1 MKVKKLFKR
10 ALAMLLVLCT
20 VFSITGSAF
29 AEPALEPQLIPGE
42 RMVEEPGESAIY
54 FGVLEATLEERNSLY
69 EVQIFRTGDLS
80 EEIDFELH
88 TLDVT
93 ALYGEDYVLRGKGAH
108 VYGGEMTQLQRNATQ
123 DLRIETEDV
132 PAEEQPAEGV
142 PAAEVSSLA
151 ALKEAQTGEKTRD
164 LLDTEAVLNM
174 TEQMQELLIPDVSG
188 VMDSAAVLPLHFDA
202 GQDELRVQIEILD
215 DEKSESDELF
225 SLFLASLGDL
235 QTQGSNT
242 CSLMIA
248 DNEPDVRSVIGFS
261 ASEYAAEDGYATV
274 TLRREGMEESLA
286 DVRIRSVGGTAV
298 AGTDY
303 TPIDEVVTFLPY
315 ETEVTV
321 LAENFGTGG
330 YTLELSEFKGCEP
343 GEVTS
348 ARITAAPVVRE
359 PMLKV
364 ASAPQETPVML
375 ASENQTA
382 EKKTPSFKITIGG
395 KSYKVEYENMNATMG
410 KIYDEGYE
418 PKLWVG
424 NYIFPLDTGR
434 GGWFLYERYNGHKP
448 TGCGVRASGYCVE
461 SDTDASQNYGRLRY
475 YATWI
480 RNQGSAEMLMQEKK
494 ITSLPYQYFAPEWAS
509 ISSFGGGQHS
519 HFILHRENSDSITK
533 DIKGQFDRTLSSG
546 NIAVGN
552 TSGGTLTYPSD
563 RWVRFEVKAV
573 DSEKGK
579 TPKSFVNAYGF
590 AAMFKRYD
598 VSMETSEKLSYMTLS
613 GASSPVE
620 AAQVTVKCGAQ
631 QTYDRNAR
639 SIFVNTDAK
648 SSNLVFSVGNNHING
663 HDGKFAKIV
672 GYTITVGTGTN
683 KVTLQYPEGLID
695 FIDHAAFQKDSC
707 IDYSA
712 GAKQSAIEKI
722 RANLDTIPMN
732 DYFISWIERSQ
743 KAVTASGSGY
753 YQTLVFK
760 PKLGYYDVQ
769 VQVKENELASF
780 KNARLTPGTHT
791 FHGGDFLNMDA
802 DIHSDRHYLAGFEY
816 SLNGG
821 VDYYFVPASDKT
833 LFLEPYNS
841 YIVRPVVAE
850 INNYIEVEMTDAAK
864 EHLEVINTVPA
875 ESLADHSVLAGK
887 TLMMCNTA
895 GKTVYD
901 QMLPEVS
908 TAYQISVKVKEGHAP
923 ASGKVFVATF
933 YDPVT
938 ELTYTGNV
946 FSHIAKTRIDD
957 NRLVLDVKEVDES
970 ELLEFDILSTLLCKA
985 RPVRATG
992 LTEKLV
998 PTEGRLVAVANGDLS
1013 KDPEQISCTSR
1024 EDGKVSL
1031 YGVKAVAGSMLRILI
1046 SDGMSEAQ
1054 VYDLQVPQDM
1064 TGDGTVYTP
1073 EKIEI
1078 GYAYSYP
1085 KVYDV
1090 LYDYGKNDN
1099 NQNSDNT
1106 QNSVNIY
1113 DDDLTVMALLDD
1125 KGKQI
1130 KRVEFV
1136 VETVTGT
1143 AIEYAA
1149 AASENNP
1156 GEYTAIIRKMLD
1168 KLYNGDRMYV
1178 RVIGS
1183 YTASDGTET
1192 EIIYPMV
1199 DTGIVFYLENA
1210 IKVPQDYEVSSNTAS
1225 NISVLGKASGKS
1237 SANLLSFNRTNWE
1250 DGCGYTLDINLTLPQ
1265 QSNAALSTKDK
1276 AEKLDQFQTG
1286 ISEAAAADQEFKSA
1300 FESML
1305 EARHGGD
1312 KSMYEGNYD
1321 NAITYYEYEARFKKM
1336 VDSLPKDNCQK
1347 MQGKLNS
1354 AAPVL
1359 SISGAFM
1366 LQLNF
1371 VYHPKENDYVI
1382 AYTSLGFGVM
1392 GTVAKTWYYVAGSVP
1407 IFFNLSVVAT
1417 FDIIGSWPSK
1427 KNEEENESVISAS
1440 EFQKYPGNL
1449 EQLLDSNQQSSG
1461 SIATKI
1467 TGNIGAGMANVLS
1480 ARGGATIVLQ
1490 FDWAPEGTGFIFGTT
1505 FTVSVDLFVG
1515 SISFDLYS
1523 ATIGSGIDAGKT
1535 GVKYFGG
1542 LFDDGR
1548 DDAPAAVYSLRG
1560 TAPAAAAD
1568 EPEEKILAEGE
1579 DGTVMTYQ
1587 EAASGTADM
1596 SAFGGRPGMV
1606 RATLEAV
1613 SKNILLENAADR
1625 TRPQL
1630 IKLDDGRM
1638 LLTFIGARSAEDPT
1652 QVLYYAYHDGMAWG
1666 QPQIVSDDGTFDSTP
1681 SMLKV
1686 GDKVVIS
1693 WADAKRTF
1701 TEEDTAKTKL
1711 QSLEIAYAVLNT
1723 KTGTMGE
1730 EIVFTDDTYFNFA
1743 PRLSLAGNKVY
1754 CSYMKRDIEAVTKED
1769 DLLNFEGL
1777 YSTMAFVSYDL
1788 EDGSK
1793 QGEQFITLRHPTM
1806 TDPLTMDHNSR
1817 TIEIG
1822 GTTYLV
1828 SAYTVD
1834 EDMKISTQEGKS
1846 LWVEI
1851 TDLNAE
1857 KAYYPIRLSEEGASI
1872 TSPHLDA
1879 LNDGLYLTY
1888 VENGEQFCLMDLGG
1902 LIRDL
1907 FEEEV
1912 AGDVYRDASGDDE
1925 TWYKQTAQ
1933 DLGMDAETYES
1944 SVYDRLSRDEFP
1956 VDTINFNVDEEST
1969 STPGEFVLTTNGD
1982 DLYVFFTD
1990 NNKKEPT
1997 LLGNELFGARY
2008 ALDDPDDES
2017 DDFERSGFSKASQIT
2032 NYGKT
2037 IDELSIVMDE
2047 YNVVNVVA
2055 NYYAIEPDAEGHLQI
2070 GANSLA
2076 EFKFVPSDSLTVEDY
2091 SVGFE
2096 DRMVAGEQTLVKL
2109 GVTNDGVL
2117 PTTGYDL
2124 TVKLEQGGGETEV
2137 YSVTRNDLH
2146 LDTGETNEETF
2157 LMPVTEDLEEATLNF
2172 YVREHDT
2179 NNSYQKWVGSAEVP
2193 YGADVQIDEM
2203 TFVEENGE
2211 TYLDLKY
2218 ENKGNKTGS
2227 AIAAKTDIITDDGG
2241 ETIRTIDTFEI
2252 PALASGETFSRRV
2265 KLEPEV
2271 SDFNDF
2277 GMIYVKNSGEAD
2289 GKNVFSRMNYK
2300 TYTAPTTVQ
2309 LGGAETVELEKGEKT
2324 KLDVQVEPYA
2334 SLAGK
2339 AVFSSSDPKVAT
2351 VDENGN
2357 VTAVGGG
2364 TAEITVLY
2372 PEMGLS
2378 DTIAIAVDG
2387 DPVEPDEPGRPDR
2400 PGHSGQSKPVIDKDE
2415 DDVTSAYSAFR
2426 DLQPNAWY
2434 REGVE
2439 YALDNGIMN
2448 GVSDSLF
2455 APNDPTSRAML
2466 VTMLWRM
2473 EGEPDAGA
2481 AAFRDVT
2488 AGSWYDDAVAWAA
2501 KNKIVTGYD
2510 ETTFGPM
2517 DPVTREQMA
2526 AILYRYA
2533 VYNGMDA
2540 VTMEEDLGAFADHS
2554 KVSSYAS
2561 TAMNWAVGQELVNG
2575 MDGKLVPQGQ
2585 ATRAQV
2591 ATILMR
2597 YLTR

>member
-1 MKVKKLFKR
+1 MKVKRLFKR
-10 ALAMLLVLCT
+10 AVSVLLVLCT
-20 VFSITGSAF
+20 LLSVTGSAF
-29 AEPALEPQLIPGE
+29 AQPVLEPQLIPGE
-42 RMVEEPGESAIY
+42 RMVEEPGESAVY
-54 FGVLEATLEERNSLY
+54 FGVIEATLEEMNSLY

-80 EEIDFELH
+80 EALDIEVH

-93 ALYGEDYVLRGKGAH
+93 ALYGEDYVLRGKGLE
-108 VYGGEMTQLQRNATQ
+108 VLGGEMTQLERNATQ
-123 DLRIETEDV
+123 DLRIETEEI
-132 PAEEQPAEGV
+132 PAEEQSAEGV
-142 PAAEVSSLA
+142 PASEVSSLA
-151 ALKEAQTGEKTRD
+151 ALKEAQTGEKTRS
-164 LLDTEAVLNM
+164 LVDTEALLNM
-174 TEQMQELLIPDVSG
+174 SEQMQELLIPDVSG
-188 VMDSAAVLPLHFDA
+188 VLDSAAVLPLHFDA

-215 DEKSESDELF
+215 DENSEIDELF
-225 SLFLASLGDL
+225 SLFLGSLGDL
-235 QTQGSNT
+235 EQQGSNT

-248 DNEPDVRSVIGFS
+248 DNEPDAKSVISFS
-261 ASEYAAEDGYATV
+261 ASEYAAQDGYAKV
-274 TLRREGMEESLA
+274 TLRRESMEESMA
-286 DVRIRSVGGTAV
+286 DVRIRSVGATAV
-298 AGTDY
+298 EGTDY
-303 TPIDEVVTFLPY
+303 TPIDETVTFLPY

-330 YTLELSEFKGCEP
+330 YTLELSEFKGCDP

-348 ARITAAPVVRE
+348 AQITAAPVVRE
-359 PMLKV
+359 PMVKA
-364 ASAPQETPVML
+364 ASAPQETPVLM
-375 ASENQTA
+375 ASETQTA
-382 EKKTPSFKITIGG
+382 AEKGLSFNISIGG
-395 KSYKVEYENMNATMG
+395 KSYKVEYDNVNATMG

-424 NYIFPLDTGR
+424 NYFFPVDNSKAR
-434 GGWFLYERYNGHKP
+434 GGWFQYNIFTGKEP
-448 TGCGVRASGYCVE
+448 WGCGTRASEYCVE
-461 SDTDASQNYGRLRY
+461 SEAAADQNYGRLRY
-475 YATWI
+475 YHTSTW
-480 RNQGSAEMLMQEKK
+480 RKGTAEMLMEEKK
-494 ITSLPYQYFAPEWAS
+494 LTSIPYQYFAPDWAS
-509 ISSFGGGQHS
+509 ISSFGGGQRS
-519 HFILHRENSDSITK
+519 QFILRRANSDSITK
-533 DIKGQFDRTLSSG
+533 EVKGQFDRTLNSG
-546 NIAVGN
+546 AIAVGN

-563 RWVRFEVKAV
+563 RWVQFEVKAV
-573 DSEKGK
+573 DSEKNK

-631 QTYDRNAR
+631 QAYDHNAR

-672 GYTITVGTGTN
+672 GYTITVGSGTN
-683 KVTLQYPEGLID
+683 KTTLQYPEGLID
-695 FIDHAAFQKDSC
+695 FINKAEFQNNSC

-712 GAKQSAIEKI
+712 GAKQSAIEQI

-732 DYFISWIERSQ
+732 DYFISWIEHSQ
-743 KAVTASGSGY
+743 KQVTASGAGY

-780 KNARLTPGTHT
+780 KSALLTPGTHT

-802 DIHSDRHYLAGFEY
+802 EVLSDRHYLAGFEY

-875 ESLADHSVLAGK
+875 ESLADHNVLAGK

-908 TAYQISVKVKEGHAP
+908 TAYQISVKVKDGHEP

-938 ELTYTGNV
+938 EQTYTGNV
-946 FSHIAKTRIDD
+946 FNHIAKTRIDD
-957 NRLVLDVKEVDES
+957 NRLVLDVKEVNES
-970 ELLEFDILSTLLCKA
+970 ELLEFDIESTLLCKA

-998 PTEGRLVAVANGDLS
+998 PMEGRLVSVANGDLS
-1013 KDPEQISCTSR
+1013 KDPEQISYTSQ

-1054 VYDLQVPQDM
+1054 IYDLQVPQDM

-1149 AASENNP
+1149 AASEHNP

-1250 DGCGYTLDINLTLPQ
+1250 DGCGYTLDINLTVPQ

-1276 AEKLDQFQTG
+1276 AKKLDQFQTG

-1305 EARHGGD
+1305 DARHSGD

-1321 NAITYYEYEARFKKM
+1321 NAITYYQYEERFKEM

-1359 SISGAFM
+1359 SINGAFM

-1371 VYHPKENDYVI
+1371 VYHPETNEYVI

-1392 GTVAKTWYYVAGSVP
+1392 GTVAKTWYCIVGSVP
-1407 IFFNLSVVAT
+1407 VFFNLSIVAT
-1417 FDIIGSWPSK
+1417 FDIIGSWASQNNK
-1427 KNEEENESVISAS
+1427 EENLSVISES

-1467 TGNIGAGMANVLS
+1467 TGNLGAGMANVLS

-1490 FDWAPEGTGFIFGTT
+1490 LDWAPEGTGFIFGITMT
-1505 FTVSVDLFVG
+1505 ASVDLFVG
-1515 SISFDLYS
+1515 SISFDLVS
-1523 ATIGSGIDAGKT
+1523 ATLGSGIDAGKT

-1542 LFDDGR
+1542 LADDGR
-1548 DDAPAAVYSLRG
+1548 DDAPAAAYSLRG

-1568 EPEEKILAEGE
+1568 EPEEKILAKGE

-1587 EAASGTADM
+1587 EASAGTADM

-1652 QVLYYAYHDGMAWG
+1652 QVLYYAYHDGIAWG

-1701 TEEDTAKTKL
+1701 TEKDTAKTKL

-1730 EIVFTDDTYFNFA
+1730 EIIFTDDTFFNFA

-1788 EDGSK
+1788 ADGSK

-1806 TDPLTMDHNSR
+1806 TDPLTMDYNSQ

-1834 EDMKISTQEGKS
+1834 EDMKISTQEGKA

-1912 AGDVYRDASGDDE
+1912 AGDVYRDSSGDDE

-1933 DLGMDAETYES
+1933 DLGMDAETYED

-1956 VDTINFNVDEEST
+1956 VDAINFNVDEEST

-2017 DDFERSGFSKASQIT
+2017 DDFEESGFSKASQIT

-2037 IDELSIVMDE
+2037 IDELSVVMDE

-2076 EFKFVPSDSLTVEDY
+2076 EFKFVPSDSLTVVDY
-2091 SVGFE
+2091 SVEFE
-2096 DRMVAGEQTLVKL
+2096 DRMVAGEQTQVKL
-2109 GVTNDGVL
+2109 GITNDGVL

-2277 GMIYVKNSGEAD
+2277 GMIYVKNTGEAD
-2289 GKNVFSRMNYK
+2289 GENVFSRMNYK

-2309 LGGAETVELEKGEKT
+2309 LGGADAVELEKGEKT

-2364 TAEITVLY
+2364 NAEITVIY
-2372 PEMGLS
+2372 PEVGLS
-2378 DTIAIAVDG
+2378 ETITVT
-2387 DPVEPDEPGRPDR
+2387 VEGEQERPDDPER
-2400 PGHSGQSKPVIDKDE
+2400 PGQSKPVIDRNEDE
-2415 DDVTSAYSAFR
+2415 DEKAAYDAFR
-2426 DLQPNAWY
+2426 DLLPNAWY

-2439 YALDNGIMN
+2439 YALNHGIMN

-2473 EGEPDAGA
+2473 EEKPNAGKA
-2481 AAFRDVT
+2481 PFRDVA
-2488 AGSWYDDAVAWAA
+2488 AGSWYADAVAWAA
-2501 KNKIVTGYD
+2501 KNQIVTGYD
-2510 ETTFGPM
+2510 ETTFGPN

-2526 AILYRYA
+2526 TILYRYA
-2533 VYNGMDA
+2533 VYNGMDT
-2540 VTMEEDLGAFADHS
+2540 VTMEENLDAFADNT

-2561 TAMNWAVGQELVNG
+2561 AAMNWAVGQQLING
-2575 MDGKLVPQGQ
+2575 IDGKLAPQGQ

-2597 YLTR
+2597 YLTQ